1 MSVEGVWKLEMMGA
15 YGWENVSTAF
25 LKDGHYL
32 GASADHFSTGSYEVA
47 DEAFTADLRVKQHGK
62 VRTIFGQKKKLLSVR
77 IEAKIKKADKIVG
90 QARDAEGSKF
100 DVKMRLIRLAD
111 LD

>member
-25 LKDGHYL
+25 LKDGRYL
-32 GASADHFSTGSYEVA
+32 AASADHFSIGSYKVA
-47 DEAFTADLRVKQHGK
+47 DEAFTADLKVKQHGK
-62 VRTIFGQKKKLLSVR
+62 VRTVFGQKKKRMSIR
-77 IEAKIKKADKIVG
+77 MEAKIKKEDKIVG
-90 QARDAEGSKF
+90 KAYASDSKKF
-100 DVKMRLIRLAD
+100 DVKMRLIRLGN